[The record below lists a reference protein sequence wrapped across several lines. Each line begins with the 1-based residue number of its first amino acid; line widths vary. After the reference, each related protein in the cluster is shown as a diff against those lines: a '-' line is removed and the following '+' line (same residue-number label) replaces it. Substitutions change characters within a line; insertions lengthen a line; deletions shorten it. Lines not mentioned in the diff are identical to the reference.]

1 MKSELR
7 KHCFR
12 CARKRPES
20 QLICVNYAPG
30 RKRFNW
36 LCKDSIECN
45 AVALRELNKIHEKAR
60 ADARAEALIIK
71 KPNSMRKSQDKDK
84 K

>member
-1 MKSELR
+1 MVNELR

-45 AVALRELNKIHEKAR
+45 AVALRELNKLQEKAR
-60 ADARAEALIIK
+60 EQSRAEALLIK
-71 KPNSMRKSQDKDK
+71 NQTSMRKSQDKYK